1 MVDVDFGQFAL
12 YQIEQAG
19 VAGKK
24 YLAGPDGD
32 GKAPWNRKS
41 EHIGQFSQIGVLGT
55 HAVGHGRVHFGEG
68 QGELGHI
75 SGGVLNQLVLNVRRN
90 IPQHF
95 PECFVVPSSG
105 QADQGFGHGSGAGHG
120 PARLMAHLI
129 DIHMF
134 FAP

>member
-24 YLAGPDGD
+24 YLAGV
-32 GKAPWNRKS
+32 R
-41 EHIGQFSQIGVLGT
+41 
-55 HAVGHGRVHFGEG
+55 HGRVHFSEG
-68 QGELGHI
+68 QGKLGHI